1 MVETQSFD
9 LDLFLLASLVHQISA
24 LPDQL
29 LPTVWHPR
37 QAPILGRAISAQSA
51 GPIDIADRLLMA
63 MHGRAVQ
70 SPTGPIDIDEEL
82 DLSHWE
88 TSNFSH
94 PFCLNHLLHGFGI
107 ERHALQESSDEA
119 DAEPQEEEER
129 ATGQVSRE
137 AGHMLILRR
146 QITAGS
152 KMNEENV
159 QRSLRFDVTEFKLKK
174 RECVGNTRRS
184 SLEGLLLLFTVNGWL
199 QSRVSLGVALRG
211 LLDGCVSH
219 LSHAVWQPIPFGW
232 IEHVANEKPD
242 SSIAILLWILQDFCL
257 SAIVLRKV
265 PKSWIYCCQFG
276 LPFGQLV
283 SLEPLPPMPRSLE
296 WWVCNDF
303 VQLTWTN
310 KNKSYRELFDPLRKP
325 STLPVS
331 ESMAFRW
338 VWVSAFHKLKSQ
350 CNSWGVSKHLFR
362 TCPVEMCWPPLA
374 W

>member
-51 GPIDIADRLLMA
+51 GPIDIADRLLMT

-82 DLSHWE
+82 ELSHWE

-137 AGHMLILRR
+137 AHMLILRR
-146 QITAGS
+146 KITAGS
-152 KMNEENV
+152 KMNEENF
-159 QRSLRFDVTEFKLKK
+159 LLMLPFKERVCWKHQTF
-174 RECVGNTRRS
+174 EPGRS
-184 SLEGLLLLFTVNGWL
+184 SFIIYGRWV
-199 QSRVSLGVALRG
+199 VAKS
-211 LLDGCVSH
+211 C
-219 LSHAVWQPIPFGW
+219 LSWCHSTWAPWRMCLPFVTCCMTLIPFGW

-338 VWVSAFHKLKSQ
+338 VWVSAFYKLKSQ

>member
-51 GPIDIADRLLMA
+51 GPIDIADRLLMT

-82 DLSHWE
+82 ELSHWE

-137 AGHMLILRR
+137 AHMLILRWTKR
-146 QITAGS
+146 TS
-152 KMNEENV
+152 FWCY
-159 QRSLRFDVTEFKLKK
+159 LLK

-184 SLEGLLLLFTVNGWL
+184 SLEGLLLLFTVDGWL
-199 QSRVSLGVALRG
+199 QSRVSLGVTLRG

-219 LSHAVWQPIPFGW
+219 LSHAVW
-232 IEHVANEKPD
+232 H
-242 SSIAILLWILQDFCL
+242 
-257 SAIVLRKV
+257 
-265 PKSWIYCCQFG
+265 
-276 LPFGQLV
+276 
-283 SLEPLPPMPRSLE
+283 
-296 WWVCNDF
+296 
-303 VQLTWTN
+303 
-310 KNKSYRELFDPLRKP
+310 
-325 STLPVS
+325 
-331 ESMAFRW
+331 
-338 VWVSAFHKLKSQ
+338 
-350 CNSWGVSKHLFR
+350 
-362 TCPVEMCWPPLA
+362 
-374 W
+374 